1 MTRGGNILGVNKSQG
16 SAAPGF
22 SISIVIP
29 TWNGLHLLR
38 ENLPSVLEAVRVYE
52 ASTGAQTE
60 IILSDDGSSDGT
72 VDLIFE
78 DFPTVRVVRRPVNGG
93 FSAACNS
100 GIEAARY
107 DLVALLNNDV
117 RLDAEY
123 LLHKSAHFE
132 DPTVFAVTAKVFEW
146 DSTIFT
152 TGGRFGRFRRGFWSV
167 YFNYDVVGKDA
178 RAWIEERRLLSMYA
192 IGGFATYRRS
202 QLLELEGFC
211 ELLSPFH
218 WEDVDLSYRGWKRG
232 WEIHYEPRSLAWH
245 RTSATIDANYEKSHV
260 DSVSLRNRL
269 LFHWINLHYRPYLVA
284 HVVMLTLML
293 VAKTLVG
300 RTDFWKSVRGAVER
314 LPQALKL
321 RRKERAL
328 AVRTDREV
336 QKRLKAFYRAAP
348 IQRYYNQQQVID
360 THPEAREKNLGR
372 SDHV

>member
-1 MTRGGNILGVNKSQG
+1 MTRGGNTLGANRSQG

-38 ENLPSVLEAVRVYE
+38 ENLPSVLEAVQVYE
-52 ASTGAQTE
+52 ASTGALTE

-78 DFPTVRVVRRPVNGG
+78 DFPSVRVVRRPSNGG

-100 GIEAARY
+100 GIEAAKY

-117 RLDAEY
+117 RLDADY
-123 LLHKSAHFE
+123 LLHKAVHFQ
-132 DPTVFAVTAKVFEW
+132 DPNVFAVSAKVFEW

-152 TGGRFGRFRRGFWSV
+152 TGGRFGRFRKGFWSV
-167 YFNYDVVGKDA
+167 YFNYDVAGRDA
-178 RAWIEERRLLSMYA
+178 KTWIEERRLLSTYA

-202 QLLELEGFC
+202 QLLELGGFS

-245 RTSATIDANYEKSHV
+245 RTSATIDSNFEKNHV

-269 LFHWINLHYRPYLVA
+269 LFHWVNLHYPPYLVA
-284 HVVMLTLML
+284 HIVMLALML
-293 VAKTLVG
+293 ISKTLIG
-300 RTDFWKSVRGAVER
+300 KFDFFRSVREAVQR
-314 LPQALKL
+314 LPQALEL
-321 RRKERAL
+321 RRRERSL
-328 AVRTDREV
+328 ATRTDREV
-336 QKRLKAFYRAAP
+336 QKMLKAFYRAAP
-348 IQRYYNQQQVID
+348 IQVYYNQQQVID
-360 THPEAREKNLGR
+360 THPEAREKTLGR
-372 SDHV
+372 PDHV